1 MLRTSPERLYNLL
14 EWSLESYEFDMKD
27 SDLIFA

>member
-14 EWSLESYEFDMKD
+14 EWSLGSYEFDMKD